1 MAYSALSRYGESK
14 LAQQYSIV
22 FSDQGLSI
30 KRILSSANATL
41 AQAKYQKDTYKDN
54 WQDIIKEFDDAAKN
68 VNDFIS
74 SLKQYQTKLQSFL
87 PDIREADLLYK
98 SITYGVLVTYQDSLD
113 SGTYTALEQWLKTS
127 ETSFDTTNVFN
138 WALLVSQDVIN
149 IATYPTEI
157 KKATDQIRKIYKPPP
172 KKEDAKPKADSK
184 TPPSPTPGEGNGGSG
199 GGTTPPDGASESGE
213 TPAEGTSATEAEEE
227 FKMRLRGI
235 VDSDQCK
242 ISRMYNYFEDRFFRR
257 RYGTLSVYRNLSSG
271 RPSGNFIIFDYIK
284 PENKKSGI
292 NPSIL
297 SKIKPEFMHLW
308 YANTNVIN
316 SFVKELNFFKV
327 YRSSNQ
333 EGEFNGEIDRIVP
346 IIFPD
351 LNALGESDDAAIKE
365 FSADY
370 IGTDSFTAERDIEAT
385 LSISLQSIDS
395 LFRQRDLSG
404 TGITYTL
411 ADLIIQPDCFSK
423 KAEISPSTPSAQ
435 VPETTQ
441 GTEVR
446 TPWIPECYE
455 IMVNFGHSLNSDPS
469 SIPDW
474 TDIRMS
480 EINYDHAGAVEK
492 LKTSMFL
499 TLVDHSLDFQT
510 DGKVQLTINYRG
522 RLGANMRSSHLDV
535 NAPSGQ
541 ISDEQTNEIKQI
553 LDKGGLSFEGFT
565 SGILSDANYGG
576 ASGIYM
582 SGIGFAAVETKR
594 ALFGGNETGYRN
606 VNDVGELYRRL
617 ESKKLQIAGIKS
629 REKEVKACDEALSYL
644 RKIGTK
650 KFFRKVL
657 KRLLD
662 TERVEILRLSD
673 APKTKNYI
681 QNPTTENL
689 IESVNELTELMDKEI
704 DFSAEATEATEEDT
718 SKPVTTTT
726 DQEARAIEGKVT
738 QQTLNDEKDKV
749 GESSDDANQADEKA
763 VVKSE
768 PKDIAFTYFFD
779 ILSAVI
785 EVLILRDTTDMTSQ
799 LLRTFKILLTNML
812 MPDINAGFS
821 SDKRTWKPFNIGA
834 TPVAISTLN
843 NFIANA
849 AEQGKEKYT
858 LLAVIRDMINQLLA
872 DALGSECVDQYN
884 SPTFIQKFIQ
894 LNDYSG
900 DVSKI
905 DRYAASGESVY
916 DSGVQEGASYGGFVN
931 GNNLAKSFTDY
942 LSLNKI
948 MTILKENKTFP
959 RPNEMMVIAFENQIY
974 KDVADGE
981 FVNDN
986 KNGIPHISFKQA
998 NGLVKSIQLSKTDQ
1012 PFLREARYAENSG
1025 FSLTQLSNV
1034 YDIQIKMVGNNL
1046 CMLGGLIYFDPE
1058 TLGNTIGSPKDP
1070 NTLSSLMGIGG
1081 LYIVTKIK
1089 HTVST
1094 TYETTITARYVSR
1107 GAI

>member
-1 MAYSALSRYGESK
+1 
-14 LAQQYSIV
+14 
-22 FSDQGLSI
+22 
-30 KRILSSANATL
+30 
-41 AQAKYQKDTYKDN
+41 
-54 WQDIIKEFDDAAKN
+54 
-68 VNDFIS
+68 
-74 SLKQYQTKLQSFL
+74 
-87 PDIREADLLYK
+87 
-98 SITYGVLVTYQDSLD
+98 
-113 SGTYTALEQWLKTS
+113 
-127 ETSFDTTNVFN
+127 
-138 WALLVSQDVIN
+138 
-149 IATYPTEI
+149 
-157 KKATDQIRKIYKPPP
+157 
-172 KKEDAKPKADSK
+172 
-184 TPPSPTPGEGNGGSG
+184 
-199 GGTTPPDGASESGE
+199 
-213 TPAEGTSATEAEEE
+213 
-227 FKMRLRGI
+227 
-235 VDSDQCK
+235 
-242 ISRMYNYFEDRFFRR
+242 
-257 RYGTLSVYRNLSSG
+257 
-271 RPSGNFIIFDYIK
+271 
-284 PENKKSGI
+284 
-292 NPSIL
+292 
-297 SKIKPEFMHLW
+297 
-308 YANTNVIN
+308 
-316 SFVKELNFFKV
+316 
-327 YRSSNQ
+327 
-333 EGEFNGEIDRIVP
+333 
-346 IIFPD
+346 
-351 LNALGESDDAAIKE
+351 
-365 FSADY
+365 
-370 IGTDSFTAERDIEAT
+370 
-385 LSISLQSIDS
+385 
-395 LFRQRDLSG
+395 
-404 TGITYTL
+404 
-411 ADLIIQPDCFSK
+411 
-423 KAEISPSTPSAQ
+423 
-435 VPETTQ
+435 
-441 GTEVR
+441 
-446 TPWIPECYE
+446 
-455 IMVNFGHSLNSDPS
+455 
-469 SIPDW
+469 
-474 TDIRMS
+474 
-480 EINYDHAGAVEK
+480 
-492 LKTSMFL
+492 
-499 TLVDHSLDFQT
+499 
-510 DGKVQLTINYRG
+510 
-522 RLGANMRSSHLDV
+522 MRSSHLDV

-553 LDKGGLSFEGFT
+553 LDKGGLSYAEFT
-565 SGILSDANYGG
+565 SGILSDATNIVS
-576 ASGIYM
+576 AIEEKGIIN
-582 SGIGFAAVETKR
+582 SALGIAAVR
-594 ALFGGNETGYRN
+594 GQQALLGGGNETGYRN

-617 ESKKLQIAGIKS
+617 ESKKLQIAGIKL
-629 REKEVKACDEALSYL
+629 REIEVKACDEALSYL

-689 IESVNELTELMDKEI
+689 IESVNELTELMNKEI
-704 DFSAEATEATEEDT
+704 DFSAEVTEATEEDT

-726 DQEARAIEGKVT
+726 GQEAKAIQDKVT

-785 EVLILRDTTDMTSQ
+785 EVLILRDTTGMTSQ

-998 NGLVKSIQLSKTDQ
+998 DGLVKSIQLSKTDQ

-1046 CMLGGLIYFDPE
+1046 CMLGGLIYFDPK